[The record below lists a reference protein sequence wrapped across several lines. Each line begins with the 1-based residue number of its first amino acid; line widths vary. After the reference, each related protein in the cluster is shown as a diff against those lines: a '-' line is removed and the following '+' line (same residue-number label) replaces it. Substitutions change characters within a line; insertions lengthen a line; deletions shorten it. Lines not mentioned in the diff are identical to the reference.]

1 MTEHTKEYQNE
12 EEFKKA
18 RIAMTEYQRRH
29 NIIRKDY
36 QLLLEITKTYKDDSD
51 KFNTQFRASLKVFF

>member
-36 QLLLEITKTYKDDSD
+36 QLLLEITKR
-51 KFNTQFRASLKVFF
+51 FNLGLY